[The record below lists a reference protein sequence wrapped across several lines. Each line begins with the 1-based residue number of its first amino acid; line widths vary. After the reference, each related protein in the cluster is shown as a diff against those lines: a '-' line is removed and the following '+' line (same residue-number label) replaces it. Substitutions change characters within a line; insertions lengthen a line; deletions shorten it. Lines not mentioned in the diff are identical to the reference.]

1 MEEIT
6 SRNIFVK
13 VQMHIL
19 HFIKLHAAL
28 KIISLKVIS
37 SLIQVYNTCLIYPE
51 CSLVM
56 CCLLVEKSFYCIQN
70 NSVFYILSKVNYK
83 NLILT

>member
-37 SLIQVYNTCLIYPE
+37 SLIRVYNTCLIYPE
-51 CSLVM
+51 CSVVI
-56 CCLLVEKSFYCIQN
+56 CCFYCIQN